1 MDLAGIGDGGDLEV
15 ARDDGPVAE
24 DAAQEGLL
32 DLDRPHL
39 REPDGGG
46 MTAERPVDDEEL
58 LAGENDAGVIPAPDG
73 GNGPDGGDAEEEGA
87 CGGDR
92 PAAEKGRAAEQGD
105 DESAPER
112 ADEHDAVAPRVE
124 VDPLVHGFACFA
136 ARRQTPRMSGTA
148 RRAATATLVA
158 LSIVVAA
165 LALWK
170 IKAVI
175 ALLFLGFIV
184 AAAMR
189 PGVEWLHRRAH
200 IPRSA
205 GVLIHYL
212 ALLGAIAL
220 ILWLIVPRALSQVEQ
235 AIGTVPTTK
244 TQLQH
249 QTKQSTGIKH
259 DILAAVQKR
268 LKKLPSI
275 GDVLHPLVSATKTAF
290 EVVIGIFFMFAVG
303 AYWIFER
310 DRAIALVQSMLP
322 RRHRRVTRDT
332 WVLIDQKLGGF
343 VRGELLLVV
352 FVAVVLSF
360 AFWLD
365 HEPYWLL
372 IGTAAG
378 IFEVVPVIGPLLI
391 GILAIGVGLT
401 ADWQTA
407 LGAGIAVLVLRQ
419 LEDLFVAPRVLGHAV
434 GLSPLVVLV
443 SVTAIGILLGGFYVL
458 LAIPIAAVLS
468 TLVDVVLRDV
478 DPAEE
483 DVPPL
488 LFPAAKD

>member
-1 MDLAGIGDGGDLEV
+1 M
-15 ARDDGPVAE
+15 
-24 DAAQEGLL
+24 
-32 DLDRPHL
+32 
-39 REPDGGG
+39 
-46 MTAERPVDDEEL
+46 
-58 LAGENDAGVIPAPDG
+58 
-73 GNGPDGGDAEEEGA
+73 GA
-87 CGGDR
+87 
-92 PAAEKGRAAEQGD
+92 
-105 DESAPER
+105 
-112 ADEHDAVAPRVE
+112 
-124 VDPLVHGFACFA
+124 
-136 ARRQTPRMSGTA
+136 TA

-175 ALLFLGFIV
+175 ALIFLGFII

-189 PGVEWLHRRAH
+189 PSVDWLDRRARV
-200 IPRSA
+200 PRGL

-212 ALLGAIAL
+212 TLLGLLAL
-220 ILWLIVPRALSQVEQ
+220 VLWLIVPRALSQIEQ
-235 AIGTVPTTK
+235 AVGTVPTTSS
-244 TQLQH
+244 QLQH
-249 QTKQSTGIKH
+249 QANHSTGIKH
-259 DILAAVQKR
+259 EILVAIQKR
-268 LKKLPSI
+268 LKKLPSV
-275 GDVLHPLVSATKTAF
+275 GDVFHPLVSATKTAF

-310 DRAIALVQSMLP
+310 DRAIGLVQSMLP

-332 WVLIDQKLGGF
+332 WLLVDQKLGGF
-343 VRGELLLVV
+343 VRGELLLIV

-365 HEPYWLL
+365 GEPYWLL
-372 IGTAAG
+372 IGAAAG
-378 IFEVVPVIGPLLI
+378 VFEVVPVIGPLVI
-391 GILAIGVGLT
+391 GILAVGVGFT
-401 ADWQTA
+401 VDWQTA
-407 LGAGIAVLVLRQ
+407 LGAGIAVLALRQ

-458 LAIPIAAVLS
+458 LAIPLTAVLS
-468 TLVDVVLRDV
+468 TIVDVVLRGT

-488 LFPAAKD
+488 LFPAKDTDVG